1 MGLRPLARREV
12 AQALTQVVEG
22 SQGEITFEG
31 SVLQVSY
38 QEIRESVTFFTRD
51 LANRAVDGERPL
63 YVIAFLGTSQIK
75 KALVDTD
82 ASTNILPLS
91 TLDALGIPRERTIRE
106 PF

>member
-1 MGLRPLARREV
+1 MARREV
-12 AQALTQVVEG
+12 AQALAQVVEG

-63 YVIAFLGTSQIK
+63 YVIAFLGTSHIK
-75 KALVDTD
+75 RALVDTD